1 MPTAKKLPSGSWNCR
16 VFSHYEYLPDGKKK
30 RVYESFTCSDPSRRG
45 KKECE
50 HMASEW
56 ACSRKSRAQDKTV
69 LDAIRTYIDHKT
81 HVLSPSTIRGYES
94 LYRTAFASIGSVSV
108 RSLDSITVQGWVNSY
123 AKTHKQKTTKNAYHL
138 LAAALDF
145 CECPPMRVTL
155 PAVPVPELHTPCDDE
170 IQKLLNYT
178 KDKYELHLAIML
190 SAFGSLRRSEIC
202 ALTASDINGNRIHIS
217 KAMVEDKD
225 KQWIIKDTPKTDTSN
240 RWVEFP
246 AFVISQIDPETQ
258 GRLIRCT
265 PDQLSNRFKR
275 AIRFSKAQHFR
286 FHDLR
291 HYYVSIAHAIGI
303 PDAYVMQTGGWKTD
317 HVMKKVYRGTLDD
330 VMRKEQDKMHEHFR
344 DAFHDA

>member
-16 VFSHYEYLPDGKKK
+16 VFSHYTYVDGKKK
-30 RVYESFTCSDPSRRG
+30 RVYESFTCSDPSKRG

-50 HMASEW
+50 RMAAEW
-56 ACSRKSRAQDKTV
+56 AYTRKDRGQDKTITE
-69 LDAIRTYIDHKT
+69 AIRTYIDAKE

-94 LYRTAFASIGSVSV
+94 LFRTAYAPIGNSSV
-108 RSLDSITVQGWVNSY
+108 RSLEAATVQRWVNEY
-123 AKTHKQKTTKNAYHL
+123 ARTHSQKTTKNAYHL
-138 LAAALDF
+138 LAAALAF
-145 CECPPMRVTL
+145 CECSPMRITL
-155 PAVPVPELHTPCDDE
+155 PAVPSPDLHTPCDDE
-170 IQKLLNYT
+170 IQKLLAYT

-190 SAFGSLRRSEIC
+190 SAFGSMRRSEIC
-202 ALTASDINGNRIHIS
+202 ALTMDDIDGNRIHIN

-225 KQWIIKDTPKTDTSN
+225 KQWIVKDTPKTDTSN
-240 RWVEFP
+240 RWVELP
-246 AFVISQIDPETQ
+246 DFVINQIDFETK

-275 AIRFSKAQHFR
+275 AIKFSGARHFR

-330 VMRKEQDKMHEHFR
+330 VMRKEQNRIHEHFR